1 MADTSTAALR
11 DRLLRDFRTIW
22 AGRARRGPYQPRLS
36 QSGKCIRALSY
47 HRQGY
52 PETHPMPAGA
62 GLTFDLG
69 DLLHAYLDRKLRELR
84 YPLREFEQYVEL
96 RAPSGLVITGHFD
109 RALGDTVI
117 LDYKSASDPSFR
129 LMVDRNEPLA
139 DYVAQM
145 TGYLEACRR
154 TPGLERYTTGLFVV
168 VNKGSRDRTDPHIE
182 GTHLWISP
190 PLSPRPELARQLI
203 EKFEAVERHAREGTL
218 PDRPYASPAEYPCR
232 FCAWRGLCWGDRLPS
247 AAAAPADLSALADAA
262 RAYHDLGQRIRALEA
277 ERERVGGQLRAA
289 LTDHSTRCGVAG
301 AYEVALATQT
311 RTSYNDALIPPDIRA
326 RARVAT
332 EVTQLRV
339 RPAAPQAP
347 IAGGSRQADRPPTPA
362 PSKPAESGA
371 PDAGGAAQAPAPA
384 RFLTCADDSVITH
397 DDFLAFIGRAAA
409 QEHPDRPDPRAWLAR
424 RGFPADLARLSPAQA
439 SRALAIAQRI
449 IAPHLARQ
457 ARRGG

>member
-1 MADTSTAALR
+1 MTTDASTAALR

-36 QSGKCIRALSY
+36 QAGKCVRALSY

-109 RALGDTVI
+109 RAIGDHVI

-129 LMVDRNEPLA
+129 MMVDRNEPLP
-139 DYVAQM
+139 DYAAQM
-145 TGYLEACRR
+145 TGYLEACRQ
-154 TPGLERYTTGLFVV
+154 TPGRERYTAGLFVV
-168 VNKGSRDRTDPHIE
+168 VNKGSRDRSDPNVE

-190 PLSPRPELARQLI
+190 PLAPNPELARQI
-203 EKFEAVERHAREGTL
+203 IDKFEAVERHARAGTL

-232 FCAWRGLCWGDRLPS
+232 LCAWRGLCWGDQLPS

-262 RAYHDLGQRIRALEA
+262 RAYHELGRRIRELEE
-277 ERERVGGQLRAA
+277 ERERAGGRLRAA
-289 LTDHSTRCGVAG
+289 LADLGARSGTAG
-301 AYEVALATQT
+301 DYDVALTTQV

-339 RPAAPQAP
+339 RPAAAHAP
-347 IAGGSRQADRPPTPA
+347 IAGGAGQDDPA
-362 PSKPAESGA
+362 PAEPAQTGS
-371 PDAGGAAQAPAPA
+371 PDAGRAAPAPEPA
-384 RFLTCADDSVITH
+384 RLLTCADGRVITH

-409 QEHPDRPDPRAWLAR
+409 KEHPQSPDPGAWLAR
-424 RGFPADLARLSPAQA
+424 RGFPTDLARLAPAQV
-439 SRALAIAQRI
+439 SRALATAQRI
-449 IAPHLARQ
+449 TAPHLTGQ
-457 ARRGG
+457 TPRGR